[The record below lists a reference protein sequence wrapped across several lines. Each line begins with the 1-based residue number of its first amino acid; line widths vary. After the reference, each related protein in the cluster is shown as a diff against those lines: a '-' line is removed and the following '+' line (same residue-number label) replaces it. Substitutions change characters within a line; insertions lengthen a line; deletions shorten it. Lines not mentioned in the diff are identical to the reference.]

1 MLEFFK
7 GERAIVERAGH
18 AESVVHQRLFARTVA
33 IKHAADLADGLVRFV
48 DEHQKILRNVIE
60 QRWRSFA
67 RQAAAQMTGII
78 LNSVAIADGAHHF
91 DIEERALR
99 YALGFYKFPLPL
111 QLFLPPLQFGINA
124 LNGAL

>member
-18 AESVVHQRLFARTVA
+18 AESVVHQSLFARAVA
-33 IKHAADLADGLVRFV
+33 IEHSAHLADGLVRLI

-67 RQAAAQMTGII
+67 WQAAAQMAGII
-78 LNSVAIADGAHHF
+78 FNSVAIADGAHHF
-91 DIEERALR
+91 DIEKSALC
-99 YALGFYKFPLPL
+99 YALGFYKFPLLL
-111 QLFLPPLQFGINA
+111 QLFFPPFQ
-124 LNGAL
+124 